1 MLRNE
6 IEKSLIKLNW
16 RHSVKEGREEW
27 FAETRLYYNLKIKKV
42 SDENK
47 VFVDRYYIYKVMPNS
62 VDFLVNNANT
72 ENCDTLEKAMQA
84 AWKSYVS
91 TIECLFRV

>member
-1 MLRNE
+1 MTRNE
-6 IEKSLIKLNW
+6 LEKSLIKLNW
-16 RHSVKEGREEW
+16 RHSTKEGREEW

-42 SDENK
+42 SDK

-91 TIECLFRV
+91 TIECLFRM

>member
-1 MLRNE
+1 MTRNE
-6 IEKSLIKLNW
+6 LEKSLLKLDW
-16 RHSVKEGREEW
+16 RQRKENENEVW
-27 FAETRLYYNLKIKKV
+27 TAETRLYYNLKIKKV

-72 ENCDTLEKAMQA
+72 ENCNTLEKAMQV

-91 TIECLFRV
+91 TIECLFKV

>member
-27 FAETRLYYNLKIKKV
+27 VAETRLYYNLKIKKV

>member
-16 RHSVKEGREEW
+16 RYSVKEGREEW
-27 FAETRLYYNLKIKKV
+27 FAETHLYYNLKIKKV